1 LFDPPPVHDPLE
13 VVELGEV
20 LEEVLE
26 VYHPGHFEALGDQVH
41 I

>member
-1 LFDPPPVHDPLE
+1 VGQALFDPPPVHYPLE

-26 VYHPGHFEALGDQVH
+26 VHHPGYFEALSD
-41 I
+41 